1 MLEHMTTW
9 LSSFLSSVT
18 GIQFVRNM
26 GHDLSEQK
34 INITILQKVEKNTI
48 YKTLQQ
54 IYEHQT
60 FSRTQP
66 LVRVKYFKVEGVTEM
81 VRNDNWL
88 FRRQQMW
95 D

>member
-1 MLEHMTTW
+1 MSEHMTTW

-18 GIQFVRNM
+18 GIHFVRNM
-26 GHDLSEQK
+26 GHELPEQR
-34 INITILQKVEKNTI
+34 INITIPQKPEKNTTDI
-48 YKTLQQ
+48 YKMLQK

-81 VRNDNWL
+81 VRNDN
-88 FRRQQMW
+88 
-95 D
+95 

>member
-9 LSSFLSSVT
+9 LRSFSSSVT

-26 GHDLSEQK
+26 GHDLSEHK
-34 INITILQKVEKNTI
+34 INTTILPKVEKNTTDI
-48 YKTLQQ
+48 YKMLQK

-66 LVRVKYFKVEGVTEM
+66 LFRVKYFKVEGVTEV
-81 VRNDNWL
+81 VRKDN
-88 FRRQQMW
+88 
-95 D
+95 